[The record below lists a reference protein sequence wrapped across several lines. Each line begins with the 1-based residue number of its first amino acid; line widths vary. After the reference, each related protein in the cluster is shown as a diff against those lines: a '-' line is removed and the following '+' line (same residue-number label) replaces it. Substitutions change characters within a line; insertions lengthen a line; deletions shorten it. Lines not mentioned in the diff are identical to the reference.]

1 MSDSVQDKIAVV
13 GQGYVGLPLAIA
25 AANASFRVIGLDNN
39 GNKVANLNNFIS
51 DIEGI
56 SSDELKKITSKGNY
70 HATDDFSELAG
81 AEIILICVPTP
92 LGNNGKPDLKFLI
105 EATTEVAK
113 NMSKGTLVIIE
124 STVAPG
130 TTRNMIVPLI
140 KSESKLGDENF
151 TVAFSPERVDPLND
165 TWGIKNTPKLLS
177 ALTEEGY
184 RLAFNFYSKFVNT
197 IIKCDSTEV
206 AETAKV
212 LENSF
217 RLINI
222 SFINEISIFCQKLGI
237 EVNQVIKA
245 ASTKP
250 FGFMPFYPS
259 IGIGGHC
266 IPVDPI
272 YLATAAKSIGVPTR
286 LIDLAHQINQE
297 MPGYFVGRAEE
308 KIGGLKDKKVLVIGV
323 SYKPNM
329 ADVRE
334 TPVEALILGL
344 RNKGAEVFWHDDLVK
359 EWNDEKSVALSDVY
373 DLAII
378 ATPHAYLDL
387 TKLGDVPIL
396 NTRGSI

>member
-1 MSDSVQDKIAVV
+1 MQDKIAVV

-70 HATDDFSELAG
+70 HATEDFSELAG

-206 AETAKV
+206 AETAKL

-286 LIDLAHQINQE
+286 LIELAHQINQE

>member
-25 AANASFRVIGLDNN
+25 AANAGFRVIGLDNN
-39 GNKVANLNNFIS
+39 SNKVLNLKNFIS
-51 DIEGI
+51 NIEDID
-56 SSDELKKITSKGNY
+56 SDELKKITSKGNY

-113 NMSKGTLVIIE
+113 NITKGTLVIIE

-206 AETAKV
+206 AETAKL

-222 SFINEISIFCQKLGI
+222 SFVNEISIFCQKLGI

>member
-1 MSDSVQDKIAVV
+1 MAKLKVAVV
-13 GQGYVGLPLAIA
+13 GQGYVGLPLALA
-25 AANASFRVIGLDNN
+25 AAKAGFNVIGLDNN
-39 GNKVANLNNFIS
+39 SKKILNLKNFIS
-51 DIEGI
+51 DIEGVA
-56 SSDELKKITSKGNY
+56 SDELRKISLQGNY
-70 HATDDFSELAG
+70 FATLDFSKLAD
-81 AEIILICVPTP
+81 AKIILICVPTP
-92 LGNNGKPDLKFLI
+92 LGENGKPDLKFLI
-105 EATTEVAK
+105 AATTEVA
-113 NMSKGTLVIIE
+113 NIMSRGTLVIVE

-130 TTRNMIVPLI
+130 TIRNTIVPLI
-140 KSESKLGDENF
+140 KNVSKFEDQDFN
-151 TVAFSPERVDPLND
+151 VAFSPERVDPLNE
-165 TWGIKNTPKLLS
+165 TWGIENTPKLLS
-177 ALTEEGY
+177 ALSEDGY
-184 RLAFNFYSKFVNT
+184 QLAHNFYTKFVK
-197 IIKCDSTEV
+197 IVIKCDSIEV
-206 AETAKV
+206 AETAKL
-212 LENSF
+212 LENTF

-272 YLATAAKSIGVPTR
+272 YLATAAKSIGAPTR

-297 MPGYFVGRAEE
+297 MPSYFIGRAEE

-329 ADVRE
+329 ADIRE
-334 TPVEALILGL
+334 SPVEALILGL

-359 EWNDEKSVALSDVY
+359 EWRDEKSVALSDVY

>member
-1 MSDSVQDKIAVV
+1 MQDKIAVV

-206 AETAKV
+206 AETAKL

-250 FGFMPFYPS
+250 FGFMPFYPG